1 VELMKPCFDGW
12 FLVMAELEVSVCW
25 AFSLL
30 ARWIGFEEFDSHE
43 RIREE
48 ATMNR

>member
-1 VELMKPCFDGW
+1 
-12 FLVMAELEVSVCW
+12 MAELEVSVCW